1 MSTRGAIGFRKDG
14 VDKVTYNHSDS
25 YPDWL
30 LRKVVEFASQHTDLA
45 LNNMFDRIE
54 LVNEGDV
61 PTPDQIEVYNK
72 YSNTNVG
79 IQSSESWYCL
89 LRETQGDLEVYSLLG
104 GCTHMIDSHEFL
116 SDSLFCEW
124 AYIINLDL
132 HCLEI
137 YKGFNED
144 PKAAGRYAKVKD
156 SRNNYQ
162 GVALIKAIDLDD
174 IRRSDGLQG
183 SLDKLIEELEAL

>member
-124 AYIINLDL
+124 AYIINDAGAKLVIACGEYEAKLTTPHILSDNPRLD
-132 HCLEI
+132 
-137 YKGFNED
+137 FS
-144 PKAAGRYAKVKD
+144 KVFRQFRSFFKIR
-156 SRNNYQ
+156 SVLFTY
-162 GVALIKAIDLDD
+162 D
-174 IRRSDGLQG
+174 IR
-183 SLDKLIEELEAL
+183 